1 MINELQ
7 IAGKSLLV
15 CGSLKPGPGKE
26 SKSAAREVLKIVK
39 KSFADHDYSHYDYL
53 DLRELQLP
61 YFDGRGPED
70 YSEESVGIWYKA
82 VMSAEHLIVSAPA
95 YWRTISG
102 GFINALNVLGG
113 PLYDYPEQ
121 AGFLKGKKV
130 SLIVVGA
137 EYDDAVLGASQL
149 RTTFSSMGA
158 EVYPKEI
165 TVGNLRHADKTTQ
178 TKLAHEL
185 YQLGKFIADKNI
197 QGVLE

>member
-1 MINELQ
+1 MSNELQ

-39 KSFADHDYSHYDYL
+39 KSFVDHGYDHYDYL
-53 DLRELQLP
+53 DLRDLQLP

-70 YSEESVGIWYKA
+70 YTEQSVKTWYRA

-95 YWRTISG
+95 YWRTVSG
-102 GFINALNVLGG
+102 GFTNALNVLGG

-121 AGFLKGKKV
+121 ADFLKGKKV

-137 EYDDAVLGASQL
+137 EYDDAVLAASQL

-158 EVYPKEI
+158 EVHPKEI
-165 TVGNLRHADKTTQ
+165 TVGNLRHADKSTQ

-185 YQLGKFIADKNI
+185 YQLGKWIATQNV
-197 QGVLE
+197 QEVLE